1 MQKEPIAIIGIGCR
15 LPGASNPQEFWQ
27 LLCDGVD
34 AITEI
39 PKTRWDL
46 DAYYDSDPT
55 VPHKMS
61 TRWGGFL
68 DRIDQFDP
76 TFFGIAPREVN
87 SMDPQQRLLVETA
100 WEALEDG
107 GQIPKRLSGSKTGV
121 FIGISSHDYSTLASS
136 DDPYSLTGNTGCIA
150 ANRLSYLFNFRGPS
164 FAIDTACSSSLVA
177 IHLACQSLWSGEST
191 LALAGGVQA
200 LLSPTISVSFSKAG
214 LLSPE
219 GRCKSF
225 DAQANGY
232 VRSEGAGVVVLKP
245 LAQAQEDGDAIY
257 AVILGSA
264 VNQDGKS
271 NGLSAP
277 NPEAQEAVLR
287 EAYRN
292 AEVSPG
298 LVQYV
303 EAHGTGTRLGDP
315 MELKALGAV
324 LSENR
329 APGSICAIGSVKT
342 NIGHSETAAGIT
354 GLIKVALSLKHQQI
368 PPSLHF
374 KNPNPYID
382 FDSIPIRIQQTL
394 EPWPTDATGSA
405 MALAGVS
412 SFGFGGTN
420 AHVVLQEAPRKPSP
434 KRSSVQPKLHLLTLS
449 AKSEQALKDLGAR
462 YQAFLSDRP
471 MVSLAD
477 VCYTANARRSHFNH
491 RLSLVGQSSAE
502 IQAQLSAFVS
512 GQTEI
517 PGAMQGQVTRR
528 KAPRIAFLFT
538 GQGAQYVGMGRELYE
553 TQPLFRQILDDCDA
567 LLKPYLQPSLLE
579 VVFAETEGGLLDD
592 TLYTQPALFALEYAL
607 ARLWMSW
614 GIQPAVVLGH
624 SVGEYVAA
632 CIAGV
637 FSLEDG
643 LKLIAT
649 RGRLMQALSQDGAM
663 VAVMADESQ
672 VKAAMQPYGAEVSI
686 AAINGPQHFV
696 LSGKRAAIAA
706 LSEELEGRGV
716 KLTPLAVSHAFHSA
730 LMEPMLAEFAQVAS
744 EVTYSRPKISLI
756 SNLTGNLISAEIATP
771 EYWCLH
777 VRQPVKFAATMQTLQ
792 RQGEQVFLEIGPKPV
807 LLGMGRACLLSEDSA
822 SEDYLWLPSLRPAQ
836 SDWQQMLSSL
846 SALYLSGAEIDWA
859 GFEQNDARQLVQLPT
874 YPFQRQTYWWT
885 AEELARKQPAA
896 PNRVEQSG
904 VAHPLLGQ
912 RYYPAETAATATTD
926 ICFNS
931 DISAQEPSYLQ
942 DHCILGQPV
951 LPGTAYLE
959 LALSAAAAMDA
970 AMPKSSPLIQLS
982 KVEIEQPLLLDESDR
997 TTLRIQLAPDSSG
1010 YSFQI
1015 FSLSAQSSTQS
1026 SAQSPQAEPIRHA
1039 KGNLVL
1045 AANLESAPASDW
1057 ASSDWET
1064 IRAACAQEISVAD
1077 YYEQLQECG
1086 LDYGTA
1092 FQGIRQLWRGDG
1104 QALGKI
1110 RLQDLEASQVEAYTL
1125 HPALLDACLQ
1135 VLGAAVTEDDQ
1146 DPFLPVGVEQL
1157 RIFTCEPLTEVWSH
1171 VQIRSR
1177 EGQSLRVDLHLYSAA
1192 GERVA
1197 DLEGLTLRSV
1207 RRRMLRRLFQPSVD
1221 LSKNLYEIVW
1231 QPQPQLLKAAE
1242 RASRRWLIFAET
1254 QDFGSKLGQQLQAEG
1269 DQCIWVLPG
1278 QTYAHPDQD
1287 TYILNPACPE
1297 DFQRLLRD
1305 AVHPE
1310 QHALGVVH
1318 LWSLTVPS
1326 GPALSTTDLNI
1337 AQLTSCGSALH
1348 LVQALAQWEGTGTHQ
1363 PQLWL
1368 MTSGAQ
1374 AVGHPAGD
1382 LVSND
1387 RAPLPN
1393 LQQSSLWGLGRT
1405 IALEYPDLNCVRIDL
1420 DPDLDANNLND
1431 LVADLCFPSPEDQIA
1446 YRQGNRYVAR
1456 LAPHVVAAPSDR
1468 LVRPGHLPF
1477 QLKISDYGIL
1487 DNLTLTPL
1495 SRTAPKAGEV
1505 EIQVYA
1511 SGLNFRDVLN
1521 ALGML
1526 KAYLEE
1532 MGLSDA
1538 ADIPFGGECAGKV
1551 VAIGGGVEGFRIG
1564 DEVIAANAI
1573 GSMASF
1579 ATVPAVFVVPKPEN
1593 LSFAE
1598 AATLATAFLTAQYGL
1613 HELANLK
1620 AGDRVLIH
1628 SAAGGVGQAAVQ
1640 LAHRAGAEVF
1650 ATASPPK
1657 WDLLRSMGIEHPMN
1671 SRTLDF
1677 ADELMGLTEG
1687 KGVDIV
1693 LNSLN
1698 GEYIPKN
1705 LSVLAEGGRFVE
1717 IGKLG
1722 IWDAQ
1727 QVQEVRPDVSYFPF
1741 DLLELSQK
1749 QPEFVTTMLRNLM
1762 PAFRSGELQPLP
1774 HQDFP
1779 IEKAVSAFRHMAQ
1792 AKHTGK
1798 VVLTVS
1804 EAESGAIAIRDDST
1818 YLLTGGLG
1826 ALGQKVA
1833 IWLAEQ
1839 GAKNLVLMGRNEP
1852 SEAVRR
1858 SIRRLEQ
1865 QQVRV
1870 RWVQGDVAKSE
1881 DVARVFNTLEAS
1893 MPTLK
1898 GIFHTA
1904 GVLDDGILA
1913 KQSWDRFESVMAPKI
1928 SGAWNLHRLTQDL
1941 PLDFFVCFS
1950 SVASILGSP
1959 GQGNYGAANAF
1970 MDGLAHYR
1978 QNLRLPGLSI
1988 NWGPWGSAGMA
1999 AELSERDAARLS
2011 LSGITPIVPDQGLQV
2026 LEELLSS
2033 EASQVGAIQ
2042 VDWAK
2047 FVQQLPKIGVPPFL
2061 KLVATASV
2069 AAAPSQSAFLTQ
2081 IEALPKAERHGFLSS
2096 YVRSQIAKV
2105 LGLKSPEQI
2114 ELQQGF
2120 ADLGMDSLMG
2130 MELKSRLQTSFN
2142 HTFPLSLAVDYPTVG
2157 ALIEHLSKDVLALET
2172 FAPPERRNG
2181 RISIPNSLSALLPNA
2196 KELTNGSASTAQFL
2210 ETEASSNGF
2219 RSPSKTAPPKPTVP
2233 LEIAP
2238 EFYQFQLS
2246 PEYLNLQQ
2254 MLEQGRE
2261 IGNPFFTVHEGIAR
2275 DTSRIEGKDYINFSS
2290 YNYLGL
2296 SGDPAISKAAKA
2308 AIDRY
2313 GTSVSASRVVSG
2325 ERPIHQELEREFAD
2339 FLGTEDCLVYIGG
2352 HTTNVSTIGHM
2363 FGRADLIVCDALS
2376 HNSIQLGCQ
2385 LSGSKVIPFP
2395 HNDVQ
2400 ALEQILSEHRH
2411 AFEKVLILVEGVYST
2426 DGDIAPLP
2434 PIIELKKRYKAFL
2447 MVDEAHSIG
2456 VLGAQGRG
2464 IAEHF
2469 GVNPADV
2476 DLWMGTLSK
2485 SFSSCG
2491 GYIAASK
2498 AIVEYLKYTSP
2509 GFVYS
2514 VGMPPSNA
2522 AAALESVK
2530 MLRAQ
2535 PHRIEQLHRR
2545 TQLFLD
2551 LAQEKG
2557 IDTGSSYGSPIIP
2570 VIVGDPY
2577 KAVKLSNALL
2587 KHGVSVQPMI
2597 YPSVAYDA
2605 ARLRFFLSCTHTEE
2619 QIRLTV
2625 NALAEEMN
2633 LMKEVN
2639 PNDWLHYLIRSQFV
2653 SEAGAKQSGS
2663 RLHE

>member
-34 AITEI
+34 AITEV

-46 DAYYDSDPT
+46 DKYYDADPA
-55 VPHKMS
+55 VPYKMS

-68 DRIDQFDP
+68 DQIDQFDP
-76 TFFGIAPREVN
+76 MFFGIAPREVN
-87 SMDPQQRLLVETA
+87 SMDPQQRLLLETA

-107 GQIPKRLSGSKTGV
+107 GQIPKQLSGSKTGV
-121 FIGISSHDYSTLASS
+121 FIGISSHDYSTLAAS

-164 FAIDTACSSSLVA
+164 FSIDTACSSSLVA
-177 IHLACQSLWSGEST
+177 IHLACQSLWSGECT

-200 LLSPTISVSFSKAG
+200 LLSPTLSVTFSKAG

-245 LAQAQEDGDAIY
+245 LSQAQKDGDAIY

-287 EAYRN
+287 EAYQN
-292 AEVSPG
+292 AAVSPG
-298 LVQYV
+298 QVQYV

-329 APGSICAIGSVKT
+329 KPGSTCAIGSVKT
-342 NIGHSETAAGIT
+342 NVGHSETAAGIT
-354 GLIKVALSLKHQQI
+354 GLIKVALSIKHQQI

-374 KNPNPYID
+374 KDPNPYID
-382 FDSIPIRIQQTL
+382 FDAIPVRIQQTL
-394 EPWPTDATGSA
+394 DPWPTSETDSEL
-405 MALAGVS
+405 ALAGIS

-420 AHVVLQEAPRKPSP
+420 AHVVLQEAPRKL
-434 KRSSVQPKLHLLTLS
+434 SSKFSAVQPKFHLLALS

-462 YQAFLSDRP
+462 YQTFLSDRP
-471 MVSLAD
+471 MISLAD
-477 VCYTANARRSHFNH
+477 VCYTANVRRSHFDH
-491 RLSLVGQSSAE
+491 RLTLVGQSSAE
-502 IQAQLSAFVS
+502 MQAQLSALVS
-512 GQTEI
+512 GQAEI
-517 PGAMQGQVTRR
+517 PGVMQAQVTRK

-538 GQGAQYVGMGRELYE
+538 GQGSQYVGMGKELYD
-553 TQPLFRQILDDCDA
+553 TQPLFRQILDNCDA
-567 LLKPYLQPSLLE
+567 MLKPYLQPSLLE
-579 VVFAETEGGLLDD
+579 VIFAETEGSLLDN

-649 RGRLMQALSQDGAM
+649 RGRLMQALPQDGAM
-663 VAVMADESQ
+663 IAVIAEESQ
-672 VKAAMQPYGAEVSI
+672 IKTAIQPYGSDVAI
-686 AAINGPQHFV
+686 AAINGPQQFV
-696 LSGKRAAIAA
+696 LSGKREAIAT
-706 LSEELEGRGV
+706 LSKGLEGQGIKV
-716 KLTPLAVSHAFHSA
+716 TPLAVSHAFHSS
-730 LMEPMLAEFAQVAS
+730 LMEPMLAEFGQVAS
-744 EVTYSRPKISLI
+744 EVTYARPKISLI
-756 SNLTGNLISAEIATP
+756 SNLTGTLISAEIATP

-807 LLGMGRACLLSEDSA
+807 LLGMGKTCLSPEESDN
-822 SEDYLWLPSLRPAQ
+822 EDYLWLPSLRPAQ

-846 SALYLSGAEIDWA
+846 SALYLRGVEIDWA
-859 GFEQNDARQLVQLPT
+859 GFNQTEARQLVPLPT

-885 AEELARKQPAA
+885 QAELDRKQLGLHTAQNGTA
-896 PNRVEQSG
+896 F
-904 VAHPLLGQ
+904 HPLLGQ
-912 RYYPAETAATATTD
+912 RDYSEKTTQTQDIYFSTKITAK
-926 ICFNS
+926 N
-931 DISAQEPSYLQ
+931 PSYLQ

-951 LPGTAYLE
+951 FPGTAYLE
-959 LALSAAAAMDA
+959 LAIAAGLTVQD
-970 AMPKSSPLIQLS
+970 SGHSVQLS
-982 KVEIEQPLLLDESDR
+982 KVEIEQPLLLDESS
-997 TTLRIQLAPDSSG
+997 TTLQIQLTPDSSSG

-1015 FSLSAQSSTQS
+1015 LSL
-1026 SAQSPQAEPIRHA
+1026 SAQSPQAEPTRHA
-1039 KGNLVL
+1039 TGHLV
-1045 AANLESAPASDW
+1045 AAASEPATSLELDQ
-1057 ASSDWET
+1057 
-1064 IRAACAQEISVAD
+1064 IQAACAQEILVSD
-1077 YYEQLQECG
+1077 YYQQLQDCG
-1086 LDYGTA
+1086 LEYGAA
-1092 FQGIRQLWRGDG
+1092 FQGIQQLWSGNG
-1104 QALGKI
+1104 QALGKVK
-1110 RLQDLEASQVEAYTL
+1110 LQSLESSQAKAYTL

-1135 VLGAAVTEDDQ
+1135 VLGAAVSQDRL

-1157 RIFTCEPLTEVWSH
+1157 QIYTREPLTEVWSH
-1171 VQIRSR
+1171 VQVLTRDTQ
-1177 EGQSLRVDLHLYSAA
+1177 GLFVDLNLYNFSGEHVAA
-1192 GERVA
+1192 
-1197 DLEGLTLRSV
+1197 LKKLKLRSIP
-1207 RRRMLRRLFQPSVD
+1207 RRMLRRLFQPSVD
-1221 LSKNLYEIVW
+1221 LSQNLYEIVW
-1231 QPQPQLLKAAE
+1231 QPQPQSTPAAE

-1254 QDFGSKLGQQLQAEG
+1254 QDFGSKLGQQLESQG
-1269 DQCIWVLPG
+1269 DRCIWVFPG
-1278 QTYAHPDQD
+1278 QTYDHPDPD
-1287 TYILNPACPE
+1287 TYSLNPACPE
-1297 DFQRLLRD
+1297 DFQQLLQD
-1305 AVHPE
+1305 VSLAE
-1310 QHALGVVH
+1310 QSALSIVH
-1318 LWSLTVPS
+1318 LWSLTTSTDSV
-1326 GPALSTTDLNI
+1326 LSTEDLNTAQI
-1337 AQLTSCGSALH
+1337 ASCGSVLH
-1348 LVQALAQWEGTGTHQ
+1348 LILALEQFKGHR

-1374 AVGHPAGD
+1374 AVGAQTED
-1382 LVSND
+1382 
-1387 RAPLPN
+1387 APQSPPN
-1393 LQQSSLWGLGRT
+1393 VQQSSLWGLGRT

-1420 DPDLDANNLND
+1420 DPDLDAND
-1431 LVADLCFPSPEDQIA
+1431 LDSLVTDLCFPSAEDQIA
-1446 YRQGNRYVAR
+1446 YRHGDRYVAR
-1456 LAPHVVAAPSDR
+1456 LAPHVASAAVEQ
-1468 LVRPGHLPF
+1468 LARPGNLPF

-1495 SRTAPKAGEV
+1495 SRTVPKAGDV

-1526 KAYLEE
+1526 KAFLEQ
-1532 MGLSDA
+1532 MGLSA
-1538 ADIPFGGECAGKV
+1538 ADIPFGGECAGKI
-1551 VAIGGGVEGFRIG
+1551 VAIGEGVTGFQVG

-1573 GSMASF
+1573 GSMASY
-1579 ATVPAVFVVPKPEN
+1579 TNVPAVFVVPKPEN

-1613 HELANLK
+1613 HELAKIK

-1640 LAHRAGAEVF
+1640 LAQRAGAEVF
-1650 ATASPPK
+1650 GTASPPK
-1657 WDLLRSMGIEHPMN
+1657 WELLQSMGLEHPMN

-1677 ADELMGLTEG
+1677 ADELMRLTDG

-1698 GEYIPKN
+1698 GEFIPKN
-1705 LSVLAEGGRFVE
+1705 LAVLAPGGRFIE

-1727 QVQEVRPDVSYFPF
+1727 QVQDVRPDVSYFPF

-1749 QPEFVTTMLRNLM
+1749 QPEFVSTMLRNLM
-1762 PAFRSGELQPLP
+1762 PAFRSGDLQPLP
-1774 HQDFP
+1774 HQVFP

-1792 AKHTGK
+1792 AKHVGK

-1804 EAESGAIAIRDDST
+1804 KIEASAATIRDDST
-1818 YLLTGGLG
+1818 YLITGGLG

-1833 IWLAEQ
+1833 YWLVEQ
-1839 GAKNLVLMGRNEP
+1839 GAKNLVLLGRSEP
-1852 SEAVRR
+1852 SEAVQR
-1858 SIRRLEQ
+1858 SIQRLEQ

-1870 RWVQGDVAKSE
+1870 LLVQGDVSSAE
-1881 DVARVFNTLEAS
+1881 DLTQLFHTLESS
-1893 MPTLK
+1893 MPPLR
-1898 GIFHTA
+1898 GLFHTA

-1913 KQSWDRFESVMAPKI
+1913 RQSWERFETVMAPKV
-1928 SGAWNLHRLTQDL
+1928 SGAWNLHQLTQEL

-1950 SVASILGSP
+1950 SVASVLGSP

-1978 QNLRLPGLSI
+1978 RSLGLPGLSI
-1988 NWGPWGSAGMA
+1988 NWGPWSGAGMA
-1999 AELSERDAARLS
+1999 GELSDRDLARLS

-2026 LEELLSS
+2026 LEELLCSD
-2033 EASQVGAIQ
+2033 ASQVSVIQ
-2042 VDWAK
+2042 MDWAK
-2047 FVQQLPKIGVPPFL
+2047 FVQQLPKVGVPPFL
-2061 KLVATASV
+2061 EQVATASAV
-2069 AAAPSQSAFLTQ
+2069 ALPSQSAFLTQ
-2081 IEALPKAERHGFLSS
+2081 LEALPQSERFAFLSS

-2105 LGLKSPEQI
+2105 LGLKSPDQI
-2114 ELQQGF
+2114 ELHQGF

-2130 MELKSRLQTSFN
+2130 MELKSRLQNSFN
-2142 HTFPLSLAVDYPTVG
+2142 HSFPMTLAVDYPTVG
-2157 ALIEHLSKDVLALET
+2157 ALIKYLSKDVLALET
-2172 FAPPERRNG
+2172 SVPLEMLNG
-2181 RISIPNSLSALLPNA
+2181 KKSRLSALEALVSNQ
-2196 KELTNGSASTAQFL
+2196 ELTNGAASPAQFL
-2210 ETEASSNGF
+2210 GVKASSNG
-2219 RSPSKTAPPKPTVP
+2219 SGLPPKTAPKRPTLP
-2233 LEIAP
+2233 QEIAP
-2238 EFYQFQLS
+2238 EFYQFHLS

-2261 IGNPFFTVHEGIAR
+2261 IGNPFFTLQEGIAR
-2275 DTSRIEGKDYINFSS
+2275 DTSRIDGQDYINFSS

-2296 SGDPAISKAAKA
+2296 SGDPAISNAAKA

-2325 ERPIHQELEREFAD
+2325 ERPIHQELEQELAD
-2339 FLGTEDCLVYIGG
+2339 FLGTEDCIVYIGG
-2352 HTTNVSTIGHM
+2352 HTTNVSTIGHL
-2363 FGRADLIVCDALS
+2363 FGRADLIVCDAFS

-2385 LSGSKVIPFP
+2385 LSGSKVIPFA

-2400 ALEQILSEHRH
+2400 ALEQILEEHRH
-2411 AFEKVLILVEGVYST
+2411 DFEKVLILVEGVYST

-2464 IAEHF
+2464 VGEHF

-2491 GYIAASK
+2491 GYIAASN

-2535 PHRIEQLHRR
+2535 PYRIEQLHQR
-2545 TQLFLD
+2545 TQLFLT

-2557 IDTGSSYGSPIIP
+2557 IDTGFSYGSPIIP
-2570 VIVGDPY
+2570 IIVGDPF

-2587 KHGVSVQPMI
+2587 KHGINVQPMI
-2597 YPSVAYDA
+2597 YPSVPYDA

-2633 LMKEVN
+2633 RMKAGN

-2653 SEAGAKQSGS
+2653 SEAGAKQSGYQ
-2663 RLHE
+2663 HE